1 VSLSLA
7 ATLLRHLRAWSIGGC
22 LPIAGVL
29 DTACGRAAQN
39 QRESPAARAMPP
51 KDSLGDSLT
60 LDEARAAIRSLVAE
74 PACSAVTECRALPF
88 GAKPCGGPRQ
98 YLIFSTTVTDSVRL
112 ASVLARYHELDA
124 RQNEELG
131 MISDCAVV
139 SRPPL
144 ACASDRCVA
153 APASGTRRKP

>member
-1 VSLSLA
+1 VRLSLA
-7 ATLLRHLRAWSIGGC
+7 AILLRHLRAWSAGGY
-22 LPIAGVL
+22 LSIAAAL
-29 DTACGRAAQN
+29 ALACGQAAQN

-51 KDSLGDSLT
+51 DDSLSDSSLAA
-60 LDEARAAIRSLVAE
+60 ARLAIQSLVAE